1 MNFLQ
6 RLFSKPDY
14 PEFWQRYIEA
24 MQQPLPGSTPLRD
37 VTFAVFDTETT
48 GLNPAKD
55 KILSIG
61 GVKVCRNTISV
72 SNSIEIYLEQEAAPR
87 QEDIAIHGII
97 PTVQHWQQPASSA
110 IQAFVEWCGPAV
122 LAGHHVA
129 FDIAIINQALQQQLG
144 AKLRNRSVDTLQLAM
159 RAIGK
164 SSHSAP
170 GEWTLDHLASRYNIP
185 AHDRHNAAG
194 DAFITALLLMKLLNR
209 LEKRGVGTLGELLHY
224 RPFGY

>member
-14 PEFWQRYIEA
+14 PEFWQRYSEA
-24 MQQPLPGSTPLRD
+24 VSKPLPGNMPLQE

-61 GVKVCRNTISV
+61 GVKVYKNAVAISDR
-72 SNSIEIYLEQEAAPR
+72 IEIYLEQEKAPQ

-97 PTVQHWQQPASSA
+97 PNAQAWQQTTHLAVQS
-110 IQAFVEWCGPAV
+110 FVEWCGPAI
-122 LAGHHVA
+122 LTGHHVA
-129 FDIAIINQALQQQLG
+129 FDVAIINQALLQQTG

-159 RAIGK
+159 RAQGK
-164 SSHSAP
+164 GTHSAP
-170 GEWTLDHLASRYNIP
+170 GEWTLDSLAAQYQIP
-185 AHDRHNAAG
+185 AHDRHTAAG
-194 DAFITALLLMKLLNR
+194 DAFITAILLMKLLNR
-209 LEKRGVGTLGELLHY
+209 LEKRGVKTLGELLNF
-224 RPFGY
+224 RTL